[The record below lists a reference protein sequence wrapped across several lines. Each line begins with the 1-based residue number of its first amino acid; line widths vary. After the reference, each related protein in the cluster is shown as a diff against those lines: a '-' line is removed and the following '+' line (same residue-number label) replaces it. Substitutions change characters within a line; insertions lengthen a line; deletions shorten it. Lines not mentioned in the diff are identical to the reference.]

1 MCARLG
7 RELLMLPIIH
17 LLLLCVARVDIVV
30 VISRTQH
37 VVITDE
43 PLLKLLLNGSHIHL
57 SQSSRL
63 LMLLG

>member
-1 MCARLG
+1 MATSGADLG
-7 RELLMLPIIH
+7 
-17 LLLLCVARVDIVV
+17 VV
-30 VISRTQH
+30 VSHRAYDQH

-57 SQSSRL
+57 SHSSRL